1 VSRTLNIAAA
11 QYQLDELQS
20 QAQYE
25 DKISR
30 WVEEAVAAD
39 AKLLVFPEYGAM
51 ELAALAGPEV
61 AADLQ
66 GAIDAVSERMELQA
80 TLHTTLA
87 ASHDVTIVAAS
98 GPVRHADGSAT
109 NVARMFH
116 PSGKVGEYAKLMMT
130 PWERDPGRCAAGPA
144 SGLQVFDHRH
154 RESGAGDLLRHR
166 VSAVEPGAGR
176 GRVRRSFWHPRTPRP
191 STATGGCGQ
200 AAWRVHWRTR
210 CTRFTR
216 RR

>member
-51 ELAALAGPEV
+51 ELAALAGPDV

-66 GAIDAVSERMELQA
+66 GGIDAVSERMELAGHAARNAGCQA
-80 TLHTTLA
+80 MA
-87 ASHDVTIVAAS
+87 
-98 GPVRHADGSAT
+98 
-109 NVARMFH
+109 
-116 PSGKVGEYAKLMMT
+116 
-130 PWERDPGRCAAGPA
+130 
-144 SGLQVFDHRH
+144 
-154 RESGAGDLLRHR
+154 
-166 VSAVEPGAGR
+166 
-176 GRVRRSFWHPRTPRP
+176 
-191 STATGGCGQ
+191 
-200 AAWRVHWRTR
+200 
-210 CTRFTR
+210 
-216 RR
+216 

>member
-30 WVEEAVAAD
+30 WVEDAVAAD

-66 GAIDAVSERMELQA
+66 VVSTRYPNA
-80 TLHTTLA
+80 W
-87 ASHDVTIVAAS
+87 
-98 GPVRHADGSAT
+98 
-109 NVARMFH
+109 NF
-116 PSGKVGEYAKLMMT
+116 
-130 PWERDPGRCAAGPA
+130 
-144 SGLQVFDHRH
+144 
-154 RESGAGDLLRHR
+154 
-166 VSAVEPGAGR
+166 
-176 GRVRRSFWHPRTPRP
+176 RP
-191 STATGGCGQ
+191 
-200 AAWRVHWRTR
+200 R
-210 CTRFTR
+210 CTLRWLPAMT
-216 RR
+216 